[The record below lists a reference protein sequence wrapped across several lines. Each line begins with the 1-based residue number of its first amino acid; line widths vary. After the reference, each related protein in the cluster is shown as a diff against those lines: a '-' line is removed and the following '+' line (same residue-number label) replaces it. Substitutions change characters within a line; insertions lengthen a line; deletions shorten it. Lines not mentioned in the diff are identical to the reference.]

1 MCRICIS
8 QHDTMERK
16 PFKYDLKDFFQ
27 KLFKILDIVYL
38 GKHVSKSL
46 LKFLSRI
53 CLTPMC
59 RDFFFLLFFRTIG
72 SCLNVWVRSKTPP
85 QIPHDQDSTQIVE
98 YFVYIVLLV
107 RAHMGIFLAS
117 NVIYRSQHISPWY
130 LVIWQFV
137 RDQFAQGKKH
147 KAKDV
152 VKVFLVEML
161 TYV

>member
-1 MCRICIS
+1 MRPKS
-8 QHDTMERK
+8 RN
-16 PFKYDLKDFFQ
+16 YLKDF
-27 KLFKILDIVYL
+27 LSKIVQDFRHRILENMLWNLYENV
-38 GKHVSKSL
+38 HV
-46 LKFLSRI
+46 KFFWPQSVEI
-53 CLTPMC
+53 
-59 RDFFFLLFFRTIG
+59 FFVLFFR
-72 SCLNVWVRSKTPP
+72 VRSKPPP

-98 YFVYIVLLV
+98 YFVYIVLLL

>member
-1 MCRICIS
+1 MAYLIINHANGL
-8 QHDTMERK
+8 QWG
-16 PFKYDLKDFFQ
+16 Q
-27 KLFKILDIVYL
+27 KVATIWKI
-38 GKHVSKSL
+38 
-46 LKFLSRI
+46 FLSKIVQDFRHRI
-53 CLTPMC
+53 LENMLWNLYENVHVK
-59 RDFFFLLFFRTIG
+59 FFWPQSVEIFFVLFFR
-72 SCLNVWVRSKTPP
+72 VRSKPPP

-98 YFVYIVLLV
+98 YFVYIVLLL

>member
-1 MCRICIS
+1 MS
-8 QHDTMERK
+8 EFGLSH
-16 PFKYDLKDFFQ
+16 PLKYLMI
-27 KLFKILDIVYL
+27 KILHRYL
-38 GKHVSKSL
+38 
-46 LKFLSRI
+46 
-53 CLTPMC
+53 
-59 RDFFFLLFFRTIG
+59 
-72 SCLNVWVRSKTPP
+72 
-85 QIPHDQDSTQIVE
+85 VE

-117 NVIYRSQHISPWY
+117 NVIYRSQHISPWC